1 MLIDWFTVIAQ
12 ILNFLILVALLK
24 HFLYARILQA
34 MDARERTIAARL
46 EDAATQRVEAQRE
59 ADAYQKQRQELEAS
73 RNEFLAQAKTEAEE
87 RRIELEHKAREE
99 VDLLRAR
106 WQEALR
112 QETGTFMQELRERAA
127 DQVCAIARQALQDL
141 ANVELEQ
148 QVVEVFLEDLQNL
161 DEERR
166 TALTE
171 AIHEDGYPLIVQSA
185 FDLPDETRRK
195 LTSVLRELFADDAEV
210 RFITAPELVCGV
222 AVEAHGQKIVWG
234 IEHYMDILQRR
245 VAALVAEKA
254 YQPKDEEEEQ
264 AEDHLIRHEE
274 RVPAEETTHA

>member
-1 MLIDWFTVIAQ
+1 MLIDWFTVLAQ

-24 HFLYARILQA
+24 HFLYGRIVQA
-34 MDARERTIAARL
+34 MDAREHTIAARL
-46 EDAATQRVEAQRE
+46 EDAATQRAEAQRE
-59 ADAYQKQRQELEAS
+59 ADDCRKQRQELEAT

-87 RRIELEHKAREE
+87 RRSELEHKARQE
-99 VDLLRAR
+99 VDLLRDR

-112 QETGTFMQELRERAA
+112 QETDTFIQELRERAA
-127 DQVCAIARQALQDL
+127 DQVCVIARRALADL

-171 AIHEDGYPLIVQSA
+171 AIREGGNTLMVQSA
-185 FDLPDETRRK
+185 FDLPDKTRRK
-195 LTSVLRELFADDAEV
+195 LIHVLRELFANDAEV

-234 IEHYMDILQRR
+234 VEHYMDILQQR
-245 VAALVAEKA
+245 VTTLLAEKTRH
-254 YQPKDEEEEQ
+254 PNDEEEEQ
-264 AEDHLIRHEE
+264 EE
-274 RVPAEETTHA
+274 ENLNQASAASPPPY